1 MAYRKL
7 IPSLLAASL
16 LAIGGPAVAEDRA
29 ERGEAELAQILEGRT
44 AGEPKRCLSN
54 FERRNLRVIDGTAL
68 VFESGDTLYVNR
80 PTGARFLD
88 WSDLPVFKIWGNQL
102 CEKDMVELR
111 DSASLM
117 RGPVLFMGEFV
128 PYRRAG

>member
-1 MAYRKL
+1 MAYGKL

-16 LAIGGPAVAEDRA
+16 LAAGMPSLAEDKTT
-29 ERGEAELAQILEGRT
+29 RGEAELAELLEGRT

-54 FERRNLRVIDGTAL
+54 TERRSLRVIDGTAL
-68 VFESGDTLYVNR
+68 IFESGDTIYVNR
-80 PTGARFLD
+80 PDGARFLD
-88 WSDLPVFKIWGNQL
+88 WSDVPVFKIWGGQL
-102 CEKDMVELR
+102 CEKDTVELR

-117 RGPVLFMGEFV
+117 PGPFLFMGEFV